1 MAITKRLQSLKVI
14 ASGFWDSEEL
24 LRKVEKTSINKG
36 IEILSK
42 RIENESLGLID
53 WSNQNLTRLP
63 LEYKKLPREKIKWI
77 DLSSNDLRDLPFLEV
92 FFPNLKHLI
101 ISGNRNLKLSEKRIQ
116 KLSKKIESFWS

>member
-63 LEYKKLPREKIKWI
+63 SEYKKLPREKIKWI

>member
-1 MAITKRLQSLKVI
+1 MATTRLLKSLKVI
-14 ASGFWDSEEL
+14 ASGLWDGEEL
-24 LRKVEKTSINKG
+24 LKKVEKTFINEG

-42 RIENESLGLID
+42 RIENESLGLIN

-63 LEYKKLPREKIKWI
+63 LEYKKLPREKVKWI
-77 DLSSNDLRDLPFLEV
+77 DLSGNDLRGLPPLEV